1 MARVPW
7 LGQKPPRIEPA
18 LGVHSLGC
26 RGYSGFKQ
34 VPPLIHKL
42 PRLTTGRSRTKF
54 PEMLKVKKEAQLRK
68 LPLDLSPEQ
77 QGQKKKGEQEQH

>member
-7 LGQKPPRIEPA
+7 LGQKPPRMEPT
-18 LGVHSLGC
+18 LGIHSLEC

-34 VPPLIHKL
+34 VTPLTHKL
-42 PRLTTGRSRTKF
+42 PRLTTRRSRTKF

-77 QGQKKKGEQEQH
+77 QGQKKKGE